1 MRQADRLPVSIQPIE
16 GDLHISLGF
25 LCSED
30 SLLVG
35 GRFERVQPLQVL
47 AETDKLR
54 LIFAQLLDAESI
66 PAGEDDLLIVETLEV
81 MHA

>member
-1 MRQADRLPVSIQPIE
+1 MRQANRLSLSIQPIE
-16 GDLHISLGF
+16 GDLHITLASLG
-25 LCSED
+25 SED

-35 GRFERVQPLQVL
+35 GRLERVQSLQVL

-54 LIFAQLLDAESI
+54 LIFTQLLNTESI
-66 PAGEDDLLIVETLEV
+66 PTGEDDLLLVETLEV